1 VCLATGFNP
10 ASVSIQ
16 KHFME
21 ITTWKGKVDREFL
34 TGPKNA
40 YGLGILK
47 LAKKRTSRDG
57 QSGNK
62 GKRATVTF
70 KKHEA

>member
-1 VCLATGFNP
+1 
-10 ASVSIQ
+10 
-16 KHFME
+16 ME

-47 LAKKRTSRDG
+47 LAKKRISRDS
-57 QSGNK
+57 QSGNR
-62 GKRATVTF
+62 GKRAAVNIQ
-70 KKHEA
+70 EN